1 MSVKIFPALALL
13 VGHALAV
20 PSPSIKIGRASAQAF
35 ASTSDLAYKL
45 SAVDAPVS
53 GAGNPGSASQWSLR
67 IDDTTAGYKQT
78 ITGFGGSVTD
88 ATVTV
93 INALPSDQR
102 SQLLRELLASDGANF
117 SLLRHTIAAS
127 DLSGP
132 PAYTYD
138 DNSNNADPNLDN
150 FDLGDR
156 GEAMAELLTEMK
168 GIRSD
173 ITIFGS
179 PWSAPG
185 WMKQNRVLTGDAT
198 DNWLDSQYY
207 SQYAQYFVK
216 YLQAYE
222 GLGVTIDA
230 ITIQNEPL
238 NNQGNGHV
246 TMYQSADEATMV
258 TQDYIGPAL
267 RAANLNTQIWA
278 YDHNTDTPSYPQ
290 EVIDGAGEYVGATAW
305 HCYASD
311 LNWTVLSDFH
321 NANPDKSQY
330 MTECWTSPQ
339 TSWYQSS
346 RNTIGPLQNW
356 AEGSLMWTLGTWT
369 EASDGTFGPYIE
381 GGCSTCRG
389 LFIVDQNAG
398 TYEYTVDYYMLAQF
412 SKYIPK
418 GATILSGSGSYS
430 YDGYSGIQSVAS
442 KNPDGTRTV
451 VVENTFGNDIYLTLN
466 TTGGEQWSGNLLANS
481 VTTWIL
487 P

>member
-1 MSVKIFPALALL
+1 MLFSV
-13 VGHALAV
+13 LAV
-20 PSPSIKIGRASAQAF
+20 LACQAVAAHPPSIKATRASAQAY
-35 ASTSDLAYKL
+35 ASTSDLTHKL
-45 SAVDAPVS
+45 TAVDAPVS
-53 GAGNPGSASQWSLR
+53 GSGSPGDASQWSLS
-67 IDDTTAGYKQT
+67 IDDSNAGYKQT
-78 ITGFGGSVTD
+78 IKGFGGSVTD

-93 INALPSDQR
+93 INALASDQR
-102 SQLLRELLASDGANF
+102 SQLLRELLTDDGANF

-138 DNSNNADPNLDN
+138 DSNNGADSNLDN
-150 FDLGDR
+150 FNLGDR
-156 GEAMAELLTEMK
+156 GEAMAKLLAEMK
-168 GIRSD
+168 SVRSD
-173 ITIFGS
+173 ITVFGS

-185 WMKQNRVLTGDAT
+185 WMKLNRMLTGNAT
-198 DNWLDSQYY
+198 DNQLDSQYY

-216 YLQAYE
+216 YLQAYAE
-222 GLGVTIDA
+222 LGITMDA

-238 NNQGNGHV
+238 NSQGNGHV
-246 TMYQSADEATMV
+246 TMYQSADEATSV
-258 TQDYIGPAL
+258 THDHIGPAL
-267 RAANLNTQIWA
+267 RGANLDTQIWA

-290 EVIDGAGEYVGATAW
+290 EVIDGAG
-305 HCYASD
+305 D
-311 LNWTVLSDFH
+311 DFH

-346 RNTIGPLQNW
+346 KNTVGPLQNW

-389 LFIVDQNAG
+389 LFIVDKDTG

-418 GATILSGSGSYS
+418 GATILEGSGSYS
-430 YDGYSGIQSVAS
+430 YDGYSGVQSVAS

-451 VVENTFGNDIYLTLN
+451 VVENTFGNDVYLTLN
-466 TTGGEQWSGNLLANS
+466 TTSGEQWSGNLLANS